1 MKNIFNKKLI
11 GGLAYVLAV
20 FLMPYTITS
29 VWQGNIKSEAVD
41 NPDGRTVFLAG
52 EQETEISLN
61 EYLIGVI
68 AGQIDASFETEAIKA
83 QAILTRSFV
92 CQVMG
97 DEKTAGEEE
106 LRLDYLDTEELK
118 IMWEGNYEE
127 YYEKFSTAVK
137 ETDGQIMTY
146 DGCVAE
152 GVYHEVCAGA
162 TRDGTQVYPYL
173 VSVESPNDIEAENYM
188 TIKEYSFEEFMQT
201 AALLEEGA
209 VFSDGEAI
217 SLQIV
222 ETDAAGYVKS
232 AMIGAKTFEG
242 ERIMEVF
249 GLPSCAFTFQ
259 ILENKIRII
268 CYGKGYGYGM
278 SQYGASRLA
287 GEGCNAEY
295 ILKYYFSGIE
305 IANWE

>member
-1 MKNIFNKKLI
+1 MKNILNKKLI
-11 GGLAYVLAV
+11 GGLAYVTAV
-20 FLMPYTITS
+20 FLIPYVITG
-29 VWQGNIKSEAVD
+29 VWQGNIKSEAGD
-41 NPDGRTVFLAG
+41 NSDGRTVLLSENQG
-52 EQETEISLN
+52 EIALN
-61 EYLIGVI
+61 DYLIGVM

-92 CQVMG
+92 CQAMG
-97 DEKTAGEEE
+97 DEMTVSEED
-106 LRLDYLDTEELK
+106 LRLEYFDEQKLK
-118 IMWEGNYEE
+118 SMWNDSYKE
-127 YYEKFSTAVK
+127 YYDKFSAAVK
-137 ETDGQIMTY
+137 ETQGQIMTY

-152 GVYHEVCAGA
+152 GVYHEVCSGA

-173 VSVESPNDIEAENYM
+173 VSVESSYDIEAENYM
-188 TIKEYSFEEFMQT
+188 TIKEYSFEEFMQS

-249 GLPSCAFTFQ
+249 ELPSCAFTFQ

-268 CYGKGYGYGM
+268 CHGKGYGYGM

-295 ILKYYFSGIE
+295 ILKYYFSGVE
-305 IANWE
+305 IGTWE